1 MRVVVSLLLLAV
13 LSQLSFA
20 ATIHVPSEQSSIQA
34 GIDVA
39 ADGDTVLVA
48 DSHYYERIT
57 FAGKAIVVA
66 SEFIVDGDTSHIL
79 NTIIDGDTAVTPL
92 GSDTGSVVRFVN
104 CEDSTSRL
112 IGFTIRNGTGTDGKG
127 GGILCDN
134 AYCDYPRSGPLISH
148 CRIVDHEIPDGQGG
162 GIYGWELRYIEN
174 CTFLRNSPS
183 AIWYSWALYV
193 TDCLFEDNPDFGI
206 NSLSPEDGVNA
217 VGCAFID
224 NGTAMRSCWIGSTLE
239 NCTFAGNAR
248 AVLFNCYSK
257 ASDAL
262 RDFPSLESPIDSCVF
277 TNNEIAIH
285 LGEGAYDVSNSL
297 FSGNGT
303 ALVVPADIVLSI
315 RSCEFEYNDWALY
328 NSGEAPLWPVSIDS
342 CSFEHN
348 DSGAI
353 RRIMVSCQNSLF
365 TANSGR
371 PIFNAYYYTGAGKH
385 SSFTNCTFVG
395 NSSLQ
400 DPLILAHH
408 DSLVIENCIIDS
420 NVTQGLVVCVNWDG
434 TDTGEVYARCTNS
447 YDNAGGDWVGPLEG
461 QDTLAGNM
469 SVDPLFCD
477 RSGGE
482 FTLLDA
488 SPCAPENNDCGVL
501 IGALPVACLNI
512 PEILSVSLPG
522 ESDILHVVNHLPSVS
537 WQFNDPASQ
546 PQSAY
551 EIEVGT
557 DDDWEYAE
565 MWDPM
570 LFESADTAVVYDG
583 ASLGDGETYWLRL
596 RLRNNQHWSE
606 WYETSLR
613 MNSLPT
619 VPLLSLPQHEEL
631 VLTPAP
637 TLVVENSSDAEA
649 DSLFYELEV
658 SPDSFVSEVYLFT
671 AVEQNGGTTSLTPD
685 STLLEDTGYWWRA
698 RAGDYYENSQ
708 YSEAW
713 TFYIDTENTAPSA
726 FQLESPDTLD
736 SPVQTLL
743 PEFIWSPAIDPDPL
757 DSIVYSLHHSEDSTF
772 EDALLI
778 VSTVDTSCTLADSL
792 SWGSY

>member
-1 MRVVVSLLLLAV
+1 
-13 LSQLSFA
+13 
-20 ATIHVPSEQSSIQA
+20 
-34 GIDVA
+34 
-39 ADGDTVLVA
+39 
-48 DSHYYERIT
+48 
-57 FAGKAIVVA
+57 
-66 SEFIVDGDTSHIL
+66 
-79 NTIIDGDTAVTPL
+79 
-92 GSDTGSVVRFVN
+92 
-104 CEDSTSRL
+104 
-112 IGFTIRNGTGTDGKG
+112 
-127 GGILCDN
+127 
-134 AYCDYPRSGPLISH
+134 
-148 CRIVDHEIPDGQGG
+148 
-162 GIYGWELRYIEN
+162 
-174 CTFLRNSPS
+174 
-183 AIWYSWALYV
+183 
-193 TDCLFEDNPDFGI
+193 
-206 NSLSPEDGVNA
+206 
-217 VGCAFID
+217 
-224 NGTAMRSCWIGSTLE
+224 
-239 NCTFAGNAR
+239 
-248 AVLFNCYSK
+248 
-257 ASDAL
+257 
-262 RDFPSLESPIDSCVF
+262 
-277 TNNEIAIH
+277 
-285 LGEGAYDVSNSL
+285 
-297 FSGNGT
+297 
-303 ALVVPADIVLSI
+303 
-315 RSCEFEYNDWALY
+315 
-328 NSGEAPLWPVSIDS
+328 
-342 CSFEHN
+342 
-348 DSGAI
+348 
-353 RRIMVSCQNSLF
+353 
-365 TANSGR
+365 
-371 PIFNAYYYTGAGKH
+371 
-385 SSFTNCTFVG
+385 
-395 NSSLQ
+395 
-400 DPLILAHH
+400 
-408 DSLVIENCIIDS
+408 
-420 NVTQGLVVCVNWDG
+420 
-434 TDTGEVYARCTNS
+434 
-447 YDNAGGDWVGPLEG
+447 
-461 QDTLAGNM
+461 M

-792 SWGSY
+792 SWGSYCWWKVAAEDSRGGITWSSNTLHFWTVIPGDTDGDGEVNVADIVSLVSYVFAGGPAPEPEWAGDVDCNGSVNVSDVVYLINYVFGDGPEPCEP